1 MDSDEDGE
9 NDKAISLTH
18 LLFGNIDDEGNLE
31 NDFLDP
37 VSMFLIFSSIILLC
51 LFA

>member
-1 MDSDEDGE
+1 MDSDDEGE
-9 NDKAISLTH
+9 NDKSISLTH

-37 VSMFLIFSSIILLC
+37 VS
-51 LFA
+51 